1 MADPR
6 YTDKTKYPNGYT
18 TAQGSREPGYLAKRF
33 KEIAE
38 RQRQEAAS
46 RLKNV
51 IANRRFK

>member
-1 MADPR
+1 LGDPR
-6 YTDKTKYPNGYT
+6 YTDKHRYPLGYVPSSEM
-18 TAQGSREPGYLAKRF
+18 GEGYLQRRF

-38 RQRQEAAS
+38 RQKQDAAA